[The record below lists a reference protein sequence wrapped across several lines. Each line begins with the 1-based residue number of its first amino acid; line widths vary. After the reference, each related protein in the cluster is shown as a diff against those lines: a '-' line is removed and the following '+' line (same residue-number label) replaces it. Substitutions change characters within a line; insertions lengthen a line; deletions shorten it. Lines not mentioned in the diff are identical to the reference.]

1 MSTSVRVLAL
11 LSLLQNHRFWP
22 GGELADRLEVSPRT
36 LRRDVEQLRDL
47 GYPVQASRGVGG
59 GYQLAPGGSLPPL
72 VVDDEEAVAV
82 VLGLRRIAD
91 GGVGGVAEA
100 AVRALAKVVAVLP
113 VRLRRTAN
121 DLQAALPRTDSGGR
135 VHRQVD
141 IGVLTSVAAAC
152 RDRETLAFGYRNRDG
167 GESSRR
173 VEPHTLVPHGS
184 QWYLVAYDLAAA
196 DWRTFRLDRI
206 VDITPSRRPFRP
218 REIPGGDAAAYVAS
232 GFVRTVARY
241 RVELTIDAP
250 ADRVRAEADQWGE
263 VTELEDGRCRLV
275 MYAETLDWVAFLL
288 GSLGAPFEVHDPPEL
303 VDYLAGWA
311 KLFGN
316 STPEGSRPA

>member
-1 MSTSVRVLAL
+1 MSTSTRVLAL
-11 LSLLQNHRFWP
+11 LSLLQSHRFWP
-22 GGELADRLEVSPRT
+22 GEQLAARLEVSPRT

-72 VVDDEEAVAV
+72 VMDDEEAVAV
-82 VLGLRRIAD
+82 VLGLRRMAD
-91 GGVGGVAEA
+91 GGMGGVAEA

-121 DLQAALPRTDSGGR
+121 DLQAALPRTDSAADA
-135 VHRQVD
+135 HRPVD
-141 IGVLTSVAAAC
+141 IGILTSIAAAC
-152 RDRETLAFGYRNRDG
+152 RDHETLGFGYRNRDG
-167 GESSRR
+167 EESSRR
-173 VEPHTLVPHGS
+173 VEPHALVPHGP
-184 QWYLVAYDLAAA
+184 QWYLVGYDLGASG
-196 DWRTFRLDRI
+196 WRTFRLDRI
-206 VDITPSRRPFRP
+206 ADITPSRRQFRP

-232 GFVRTVARY
+232 GIVRTVAQY
-241 RVELTIDAP
+241 RVELTIEAP

-263 VTELEDGRCRLV
+263 VTEFGDGRCRLV

-288 GSLGAPFEVHDPPEL
+288 GSLGAPFQVHHPPEL

-311 KLFGN
+311 ELFGN
-316 STPEGSRPA
+316 STPAGLRTA